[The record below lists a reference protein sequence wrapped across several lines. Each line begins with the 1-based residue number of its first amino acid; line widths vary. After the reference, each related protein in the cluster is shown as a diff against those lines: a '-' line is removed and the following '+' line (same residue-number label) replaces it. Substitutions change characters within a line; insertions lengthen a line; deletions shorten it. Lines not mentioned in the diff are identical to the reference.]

1 MKKNILTVIIM
12 AVVLINTILT
22 GVLIFVVV
30 PASNKTAKL
39 VEKVASIVDLELE
52 DPDTQNDEPS
62 VADIVTYQIEEELTI
77 NLKSSGDGQTHYALV
92 PVSLSMNSKHPDYEI
107 YSTKMKDYEGAIKE
121 IIADEIHKF
130 TKDNVLD
137 NKKAIKDAVLTRI
150 QEYFESDFITNVTF
164 GSMMVS

>member
-12 AVVLINTILT
+12 AIVLINTILT
-22 GVLIFVVV
+22 GVLIFVIV

-39 VEKVASIVDLELE
+39 VDKVASIVNLELE
-52 DPDTQNDEPS
+52 DPDVTKGEPS

-77 NLKSSGDGQTHYALV
+77 NLKNSGDGQTHYALV
-92 PVSLSMNSKHPDYEI
+92 PVSLSMNSKHSDYEI
-107 YSTKMKDYEGAIKE
+107 YSTKMKDHEGALKE
-121 IIADEIHKF
+121 IISDEIQKY

-137 NKKAIKDAVLTRI
+137 NKKTIKDAVLTRI
-150 QEYFESDFITNVTF
+150 QEYFKSDFITNVTF